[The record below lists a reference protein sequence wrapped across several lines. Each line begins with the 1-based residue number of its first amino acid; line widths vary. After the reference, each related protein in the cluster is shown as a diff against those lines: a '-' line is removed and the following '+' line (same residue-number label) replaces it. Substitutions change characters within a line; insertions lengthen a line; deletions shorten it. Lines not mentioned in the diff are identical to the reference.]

1 MCPNKW
7 KDMILYIVV
16 LFCNLISFRYLLK
29 KINFF
34 RIAISWLKMQFMLC
48 KPKHLCIEKKNHTY
62 HSLHHTSSI
71 LHMARKYKF
80 DIFKTKFRNS
90 ITQKSFLKADV
101 AQILTFIQQFWS
113 RALALAMPI
122 RDWHQLLFSVKFCMG
137 ARYLKEMHGTVR
149 KIKSKVTMTTTY
161 PTKFNDVQKFPKTFF

>member
-1 MCPNKW
+1 
-7 KDMILYIVV
+7 MILYIVV

-34 RIAISWLKMQFMLC
+34 RIAISWLTMQFMLC

-80 DIFKTKFRNS
+80 DIFKTKFRN
-90 ITQKSFLKADV
+90 
-101 AQILTFIQQFWS
+101 
-113 RALALAMPI
+113 
-122 RDWHQLLFSVKFCMG
+122 CMG
-137 ARYLKEMHGTVR
+137 VRYLKAMHGTVR

-161 PTKFNDVQKFPKTFF
+161 LQSSMMCKSSRKHFSKLQLHLRIQVHSFVHHIWILQICSKIGYWLLWNDFNKLVFEKNNFHF